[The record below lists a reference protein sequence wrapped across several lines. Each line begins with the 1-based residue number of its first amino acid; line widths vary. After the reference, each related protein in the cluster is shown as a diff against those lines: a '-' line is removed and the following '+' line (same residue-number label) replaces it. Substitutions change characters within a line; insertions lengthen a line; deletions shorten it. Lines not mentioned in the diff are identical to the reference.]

1 MSRPDRLQKS
11 IMATSRPYPRRTL
24 EQALRVPQV
33 IKEMN
38 GGNSWSSEQVAKAL
52 GIGAKGGNFFY
63 VSTAARDYGL
73 TEGSRETAEIALTDL
88 GRAAVYPHSPG
99 QADKAKMDAFLHVE
113 SFRRVLEHFG
123 GNNLPDR
130 EFLENTL
137 QTTFG
142 IDPKFHDEF
151 VDIFRKNCKLLGIG
165 ETYSPVGAGGSQ
177 AVPLDESQTRTVA
190 TPADGDDAP
199 VCFVIMPFTE
209 REERHESGFFEEV
222 LEQLLTPAAQQAG
235 FKVRTARKMGSD
247 VIQATIVRE
256 LMEAQLVLADLTE
269 HNPNVLFE
277 LGVRVKEDKP
287 VVLVK
292 AQGTGPIFDVD
303 NMLRVETYDP
313 NLWSSTVA
321 RDVPRI
327 CDHIK
332 ATWENRDKSE
342 SLMSV
347 LLRQSPPAAN

>member
-1 MSRPDRLQKS
+1 MAMST
-11 IMATSRPYPRRTL
+11 MATSRPYPRKTL

-38 GGNSWSSEQVAKAL
+38 GGNAWSSAQVAKAL

-73 TEGSRETAEIALTDL
+73 TEGSRDTAEISLTEL
-88 GRAAVYPHSPG
+88 GRRAVYPESAE
-99 QADKAKMDAFLHVE
+99 QAAQAKLDAFLHVE
-113 SFRRVLEHFG
+113 SFRRLLEHFNG
-123 GNNLPDR
+123 CNLPDK

-151 VDIFRKNCKLLGIG
+151 VEIFEKNCKFLGIG
-165 ETYSPVGAGGSQ
+165 DDFKPSSAGASTLAAGDERQ
-177 AVPLDESQTRTVA
+177 ARTVA
-190 TPADGDDAP
+190 TPDAGDDAP

-209 REERHESGFFEEV
+209 REERHETGFFEEV
-222 LEQLLTPAAQQAG
+222 LEQILTPAAQKAG

-256 LMEAQLVLADLTE
+256 LIEAHLVLADLTE

-277 LGVRVKEDKP
+277 LGVRVKENKP

-313 NLWSSTVA
+313 NLWTSTVES
-321 RDVPRI
+321 DVPRI
-327 CDHIK
+327 SDHIK
-332 ATWENRDKSE
+332 ATWDNKDKSE
-342 SLMSV
+342 TLMTV
-347 LLRQSPPAAN
+347 LLRQSPPPTAPS